1 MGEIKKGSLNVT
13 QGAQISQKNVQS
25 GFFKRLLSGLETSK
39 DLINQNETS
48 LPDEGISKLK
58 TLRVE
63 DVAIPRA
70 DIVSVSSE
78 LNSDVLIKEFRE
90 SGYSRL
96 PVFEDTLDN
105 PIGMVHLKDLA
116 LKYIF
121 DDKSE
126 AFNFVELVRFDLE
139 KTDSSLLVTPNIE
152 ILGKKV
158 NAKTVDSISMSIACK
173 NCTGKLYRARFYS
186 DMGGESVL
194 SEGIMKSDSIVV
206 NNINLRGVND
216 GVLFATVF
224 ILDTSK
230 VLLGV
235 GKAEYKK
242 DIIIPKSV
250 LFKTNLSSFG
260 KSNIDSLLLDI
271 KVSEKNLQY
280 NLVLTQNTVN
290 NINSSTSKL
299 VISFSPLNETT
310 SLYTLGKFSE
320 SLTSLNI
327 FLTINSEPS
336 KSVAIFFKVSL
347 YKLPYIK
354 YGLNPA
360 PPIWN
365 VFSFK
370 STQSFLTNLS
380 IWLSFK

>member
-126 AFNFVELVRFDLE
+126 AFNFVELVRPVLFVPPSMPLDVLLQKMQTE
-139 KTDSSLLVTPNIE
+139 RTHMALVVDEYGSVSGLVTMEDVIE
-152 ILGKKV
+152 
-158 NAKTVDSISMSIACK
+158 T
-173 NCTGKLYRARFYS
+173 
-186 DMGGESVL
+186 
-194 SEGIMKSDSIVV
+194 
-206 NNINLRGVND
+206 
-216 GVLFATVF
+216 
-224 ILDTSK
+224 
-230 VLLGV
+230 LLGLEIMDESDNV
-235 GKAEYKK
+235 SDLQLLARKSWETRAKRLG
-242 DIIIPKSV
+242 IIDK
-250 LFKTNLSSFG
+250 
-260 KSNIDSLLLDI
+260 
-271 KVSEKNLQY
+271 E
-280 NLVLTQNTVN
+280 NT
-290 NINSSTSKL
+290 
-299 VISFSPLNETT
+299 ED
-310 SLYTLGKFSE
+310 
-320 SLTSLNI
+320 
-327 FLTINSEPS
+327 
-336 KSVAIFFKVSL
+336 
-347 YKLPYIK
+347 
-354 YGLNPA
+354 
-360 PPIWN
+360 
-365 VFSFK
+365 
-370 STQSFLTNLS
+370 
-380 IWLSFK
+380 

>member
-121 DDKSE
+121 DNKSE
-126 AFNFVELVRFDLE
+126 AFNFVELVRPVLFVPPSMPLDVLLQKMQTERTHMALVVDEYGGVDGLATIEDLVEQLVGNISDEHDTDDDATWFEVKPDVYICQSRASLEEFE
-139 KTDSSLLVTPNIE
+139 KVLGVDLASDTDDEE
-152 ILGKKV
+152 ID
-158 NAKTVDSISMSIACK
+158 T
-173 NCTGKLYRARFYS
+173 
-186 DMGGESVL
+186 MGGLVFMMT
-194 SEGIMKSDSIVV
+194 GRVPV
-206 NNINLRGVND
+206 RG
-216 GVLFATVF
+216 
-224 ILDTSK
+224 
-230 VLLGV
+230 
-235 GKAEYKK
+235 E
-242 DIIIPKSV
+242 
-250 LFKTNLSSFG
+250 
-260 KSNIDSLLLDI
+260 
-271 KVSEKNLQY
+271 
-280 NLVLTQNTVN
+280 
-290 NINSSTSKL
+290 
-299 VISFSPLNETT
+299 VISH
-310 SLYTLGKFSE
+310 
-320 SLTSLNI
+320 
-327 FLTINSEPS
+327 PS
-336 KSVAIFFKVSL
+336 GYDFEVIEADPRRIKKLRVSQ
-347 YKLPYIK
+347 KLQK
-354 YGLNPA
+354 
-360 PPIWN
+360 
-365 VFSFK
+365 K
-370 STQSFLTNLS
+370 
-380 IWLSFK
+380 